1 MSTTMHTP
9 VTKDRW
15 KVSWLTVG
23 VLAVVITFADGFWI
37 TSLEGAVGAIERT
50 QSPFSAW
57 LRESVIVL
65 PLFTLGVLGALA
77 LARRW
82 FGQAKRPAVRL
93 LATIGL
99 LVVATT
105 IVAAAQT
112 SFNAV
117 YDYRIQAQGIVK
129 LHGLHPSAQSADPVA
144 AAAIADSACDAVC
157 AAKRNTV
164 EVHVR
169 SVVMASGILLAT
181 NAILVAWVLM
191 LRGGVIWRRRPE
203 QRDAID
209 DVPPSIAMA

>member
-1 MSTTMHTP
+1 MSTQAI
-9 VTKDRW
+9 TKDRW

-65 PLFTLGVLGALA
+65 PLFALGVIGALA

-105 IVAAAQT
+105 IVAVAQT

-129 LHGLHPSAQSADPVA
+129 LHGLHPAAQTADPVA
-144 AAAIADSACDAVC
+144 AAALADTTCNAVC

-181 NAILVAWVLM
+181 NAVLVAWVLM

-203 QRDAID
+203 QRDSID